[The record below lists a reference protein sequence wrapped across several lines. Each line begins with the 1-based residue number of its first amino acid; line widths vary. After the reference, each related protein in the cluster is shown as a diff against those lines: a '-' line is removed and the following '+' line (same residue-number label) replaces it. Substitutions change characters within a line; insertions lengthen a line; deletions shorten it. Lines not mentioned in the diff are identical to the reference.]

1 MEPLML
7 TNQRAEINGRFKFS
21 ALSLNRFDRFQVVLR
36 RTEEENRKTKLR
48 ES

>member
-1 MEPLML
+1 MPSKQKAM
-7 TNQRAEINGRFKFS
+7 INGRLKGS
-21 ALSLNRFDRFQVVLR
+21 ALLSRFYMFQVVLR